1 ASDRFFM
8 SSKAKSLTQ
17 DAGLQP
23 LRGMGGLRPAPGKT
37 CCGWRSKCHHASVN
51 LRPTGDAG
59 FYGVRALTADFL
71 ILQTRLMLK
80 FLNDC
85 AHILKAPHG
94 NRLALFTGLMT
105 NQKRL
110 GFNVFHPD
118 PGGISFLYREI
129 FARQNYYFRAETD
142 SPLIFDCGANIGMST
157 LYFKWLFPKSRIRCF
172 EPDPYTYQILN
183 KNIANNRLELIK
195 TFQCALWDEEKKLDF
210 FIDSKRPATTVMSAF
225 PERGV
230 TQAIE
235 VSAEKLSNFISESV
249 DFLKLDVEGAETR
262 VVQE

>member
-1 ASDRFFM
+1 
-8 SSKAKSLTQ
+8 
-17 DAGLQP
+17 
-23 LRGMGGLRPAPGKT
+23 
-37 CCGWRSKCHHASVN
+37 
-51 LRPTGDAG
+51 
-59 FYGVRALTADFL
+59 
-71 ILQTRLMLK
+71 MLK

-157 LYFKWLFPKSRIRCF
+157 PYFKWLFPKSRIRCF
-172 EPDPYTYQILN
+172 EPDPYTYQTLN
-183 KNIANNRLELIK
+183 KNIANNRLELIT

-235 VSAEKLSNFISESV
+235 VSAEKLSKFITEPV

-262 VVQE
+262 VVQELVQSRKIALVKQMVIEYHHHFGTQRANLSHLLASLECAGFDYQLHSSLYPVTTKNVYQDVLIHAYL